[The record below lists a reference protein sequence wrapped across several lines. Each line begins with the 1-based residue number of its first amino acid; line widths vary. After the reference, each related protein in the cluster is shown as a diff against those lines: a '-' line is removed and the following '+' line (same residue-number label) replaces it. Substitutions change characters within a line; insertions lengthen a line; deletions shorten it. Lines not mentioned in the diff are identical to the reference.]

1 MIKQEKNLLLLLFFL
16 SFSLTVNST
25 SLLKK
30 KFSSSNP
37 RNLINAQKHVTNG
50 NNLVQIKEYKSMIC
64 LS

>member
-37 RNLINAQKHVTNG
+37 RNLTNAQKHVTNG
-50 NNLVQIKEYKSMIC
+50 NNLVQIKEKV
-64 LS
+64 